1 MEKEGGYSL
10 MYGNSII
17 KVIHNSLEFKEA
29 LWERENKQIFDY
41 QGGGIVREIEI
52 KKTFKKK

>member
-1 MEKEGGYSL
+1 